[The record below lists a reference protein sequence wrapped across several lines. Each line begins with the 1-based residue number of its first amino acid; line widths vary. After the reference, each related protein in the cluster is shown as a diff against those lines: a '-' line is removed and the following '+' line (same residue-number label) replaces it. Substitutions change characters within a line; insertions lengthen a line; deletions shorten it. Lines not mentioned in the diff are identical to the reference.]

1 LKTTSH
7 VINVSHNFCQFSLKL
22 DTAGKMENLH
32 SLETPVLMEM
42 LIKQTAELTAKI
54 ADRNPRGVDQYKYEL
69 ALIQAELNSRNQRTD
84 NTTISDPGIG
94 FSSPSAHTSGLI
106 DSGSVSTTE

>member
-1 LKTTSH
+1 M
-7 VINVSHNFCQFSLKL
+7 INVLHNFCHFSYKH

-54 ADRNPRGVDQYKYEL
+54 ADRDTRGADQYKYEL
-69 ALIQAELNSRNQRTD
+69 ALIQAELNSRHHR
-84 NTTISDPGIG
+84 NTV
-94 FSSPSAHTSGLI
+94 
-106 DSGSVSTTE
+106 DSVLSK